1 VILLLS
7 VKAGLRAKE
16 IASLTWDMATTLD
29 GEVGT
34 AIHLTNDASKGR
46 GGGRGI
52 PLNREL
58 RAALL
63 DLRQMPS
70 RGRQSPFVVTTEP
83 VLPGPHPKRSSTY
96 SLDGIETS
104 ASRGAPATAGD
115 GPSSPTPPE
124 RSRRSAGRCVTSRRS
139 LVTLHEHGRRRGA
152 RR

>member
-7 VKAGLRAKE
+7 VKAGLRANE
-16 IASLTWDMATTLD
+16 IASLTWDMATTSD

-83 VLPGPHPKRSSTY
+83 YYPDLPPSDRQLILSMVSRPRLLGVLQPQRATDLHHQRRPKD
-96 SLDGIETS
+96 LDG
-104 ASRGAPATAGD
+104 
-115 GPSSPTPPE
+115 
-124 RSRRSAGRCVTSRRS
+124 RRVA
-139 LVTLHEHGRRRGA
+139 A
-152 RR
+152 